1 MEKMKNKVS
10 EYIGTLKERVLFIKD
25 NLPENWMDEHLREIQ
40 VLYRTIKDL
49 KKISGEES
57 NDIEMERI
65 KNWLEQEWWRS
76 VWNGK

>member
-76 VWNGK
+76 V